1 MPLGKDVKKNMT
13 ELTDKHPDWTYKR
26 RLAAS
31 LNAAREH
38 GSRIPRRTKVSKT
51 SYRRNRGR
59 KGGKKIRKC

>member
-13 ELTDKHPDWTYKR
+13 EITDKHPDWTYKR

-38 GSRIPRRTKVSKT
+38 GSRIPKQVRRRQGGTK
-51 SYRRNRGR
+51 
-59 KGGKKIRKC
+59 KKRIRKR

>member
-1 MPLGKDVKKNMT
+1 MPLTQNVKKNMT

-38 GSRIPRRTKVSKT
+38 GSRMPGRRKSHDKRA
-51 SYRRNRGR
+51 RRPLA
-59 KGGKKIRKC
+59 GKKKVRGGR